1 MTASAGVL
9 TSTPMRPAASLTRP
23 GFALPPGALDGH
35 VHVFGPEA
43 RYPRVPDPHY
53 TLPDGGLP
61 LLVAMLDA
69 MGLAR
74 CAIVQPSYYGTDNRC
89 LLDALD
95 ALGGRAVGVVM
106 VDDAIADAALDA
118 MHARG
123 VRAVRLDLFKRGAW
137 PIADIAA
144 YIART
149 MARVRRLGW
158 HVQFY
163 TPGTV
168 VRDLVPAL
176 PDFEVPYVID
186 HMGYMLESDGL
197 GRVDFDRLVES
208 VRRGRGWIKL
218 SGAYRIARDRQYGRL
233 APYARAIV
241 DALPERTIW
250 GSDWPHIPD
259 GALDTGT
266 LLDLLAEWVPDAARR
281 DAILA
286 GNAARLYDGFHG

>member
-1 MTASAGVL
+1 
-9 TSTPMRPAASLTRP
+9 MREAASLTRP
-23 GFALPPGALDGH
+23 SFTLPPGALDGH

-43 RYPRVPDPHY
+43 RYPRVLDPLY
-53 TLPDGGLP
+53 TLPDGAPP

-95 ALGGRAVGVVM
+95 ELGPRARGVVM
-106 VDDAIADAALDA
+106 VDDDVADATLDA

-123 VRAVRLDLFKRGAW
+123 VRAERLDLFKRAAW
-137 PIADIAA
+137 PTADIVA
-144 YIART
+144 YIRRT

-197 GRVDFDRLVES
+197 GRADFDRLVDA
-208 VRRGRGWIKL
+208 VQRGRGWMKL
-218 SGAYRIARDRQYGRL
+218 SGAYRIAKDRQYGRL

-266 LLDLLAEWVPDAARR
+266 LLDLLGEWVPDASRR

-286 GNAARLYDGFHG
+286 ANAARLYEGFHG